1 MKAFDLHKTTFEKT
15 SIEEILRNRCNLEVD
30 DKTPEQLIVSIAN
43 NCLMEI
49 GKLGFIASFGR
60 WANAEMHWYFCE
72 RVIKKFNLEKKHDE
86 VNKLRHCFQS
96 IIYSRYPNF
105 YTLSSSNLNTST
117 LLNLT
122 NLHKR
127 SGSLYRDELNNVSV
141 NHQDGNI
148 VIKWHYLNKLTD
160 DHEQITIEKGETNKL
175 YSALF
180 ENQLNDIDYNTI
192 TIDLII
198 QEIIIKFGKLQH
210 PFGNRNAM
218 RDVKLFLLNNDIK
231 NRFERAN
238 NVIDMNQHKGQ

>member
-30 DKTPEQLIVSIAN
+30 GKTPEQLIVSIAN

-86 VNKLRHCFQS
+86 VIKLRNCFQS
-96 IIYSRYPNF
+96 IIHSRYPNF
-105 YTLSSSNLNTST
+105 FALPSSNLNTST
-117 LLNLT
+117 LSNT
-122 NLHKR
+122 INLHNR

-141 NHQDGNI
+141 INQDGNI
-148 VIKWHYLNKLTD
+148 IIKWHYINELTD
-160 DHEQITIEKGETNKL
+160 DYERITIEMGETNKL

-180 ENQLNDIDYNTI
+180 ESQLNDIDYNTT

-198 QEIIIKFGKLQH
+198 QEIILKFGKLQH
-210 PFGNRNAM
+210 PLGNRNAM

-231 NRFERAN
+231 NRFERSN
-238 NVIDMNQHKGQ
+238 NIIDMTQNEG